1 MIVNNMKTFF
11 SEMLIFF
18 KDYFTHMQI
27 RDYFDIAIVALF
39 FYLAYVF
46 IRDKRAGKLAAGVV
60 VLMLIRTASQQF
72 DLVTTH
78 FIMKNI
84 FEVGIIALVIIF
96 QPELRSALEAVGSE
110 PLKGLK
116 MIGEQ
121 RGNHAVPKAIDE
133 ICTACCNMSKEKTGA
148 LIVIERNTKLGEYIR
163 SGTIVDAETSSYLL
177 ENIFFKNAPLHDGAV
192 IIRDGRIHAAGC
204 YLPAASADHV
214 NKDLGTRHRAA
225 IGMSEVSD
233 AIVIVVSEQTGT
245 ISVAYNGHLK
255 RQYDYSL
262 LNRALTSILVE
273 HDMNAKAVKQKKKE
287 DKKAERKAKK
297 EKIKGGEDD
306 AE

>member
-1 MIVNNMKTFF
+1 MLFDSFKDIIPDMITFF
-11 SEMLIFF
+11 KE
-18 KDYFTHMQI
+18 YFTHMSL
-27 RDYFDIAIVALF
+27 RDYFDIALVTLF
-39 FYLAYVF
+39 FYFAYIF

-60 VLMLIRTASQQF
+60 MLIIIRFLSEQF

-78 FIMKNI
+78 YLMGSV
-84 FEVGIIALVIIF
+84 FEVGLIALVIIF

-116 MIGEQ
+116 MIGD
-121 RGNHAVPKAIDE
+121 RGNGNVQRSVDE

-148 LIVIERNTKLGEYIR
+148 LIVIERDTKLGEYIK

-192 IIRDGRIHAAGC
+192 IIRDGRVHAAGC

-245 ISVAYNGHLK
+245 ISVAYGGHLK
-255 RQYDYSL
+255 RQYDYTL

-273 HDMNAKAVKQKKKE
+273 HDQNTKKK
-287 DKKAERKAKK
+287 
-297 EKIKGGEDD
+297 KGSK
-306 AE
+306 

>member
-1 MIVNNMKTFF
+1 MILDNLKTFAND
-11 SEMLIFF
+11 FF
-18 KDYFTHMQI
+18 DFLKSMSI
-27 RDYFDIAIVALF
+27 ADYFDIAIVALC

-46 IRDKRAGKLAAGVV
+46 IRDKRAGKLAAGVL
-60 VLMLIRTASQQF
+60 VLMIIRMVSERF
-72 DLVTTH
+72 GLVTTH
-78 FIMKNI
+78 FIMRNI
-84 FEVGIIALVIIF
+84 FDVGVIALVIIF

-121 RGNHAVPKAIDE
+121 RGANQTVAKAIDE

-148 LIVIERNTKLGEYIR
+148 LIVIERDTKLGEYIK
-163 SGTIVDAETSSYLL
+163 SGTIVDAETSSYLV

-192 IIRDGRIHAAGC
+192 IVRQGRIHAAGC
-204 YLPAASADHV
+204 YLPAASSDRV

-225 IGMSEVSD
+225 VGMSEVSD

-255 RQYDYSL
+255 RQYDYAL
-262 LNRALTSILVE
+262 LHRALTSILIE
-273 HDMNAKAVKQKKKE
+273 HDMNSKNSKSKKKDQKK
-287 DKKAERKAKK
+287 RKN
-297 EKIKGGEDD
+297 EDD
-306 AE
+306 KEAGVN

>member
-1 MIVNNMKTFF
+1 MITFF
-11 SEMLIFF
+11 KE
-18 KDYFTHMQI
+18 YFTHMSL
-27 RDYFDIAIVALF
+27 RDYFDIALVTLF
-39 FYLAYVF
+39 FYFAYIS

-60 VLMLIRTASQQF
+60 MLIIIRFLSEQF

-78 FIMKNI
+78 YLMGSV
-84 FEVGIIALVIIF
+84 FEVGLIALVIIF

-116 MIGEQ
+116 MIGD
-121 RGNHAVPKAIDE
+121 RGNGNVQRSVDE

-148 LIVIERNTKLGEYIR
+148 LIVIERDTKLGEYIK

-192 IIRDGRIHAAGC
+192 IIRDGRVHAAGC

-245 ISVAYNGHLK
+245 ISVAYGGHLK
-255 RQYDYSL
+255 RQYDYTL

-273 HDMNAKAVKQKKKE
+273 HDQNTKKK
-287 DKKAERKAKK
+287 
-297 EKIKGGEDD
+297 KGSK
-306 AE
+306 

>member
-1 MIVNNMKTFF
+1 
-11 SEMLIFF
+11 MLIENLKSIFFDMITFF
-18 KDYFTHMQI
+18 KDYFTHMSV
-27 RDYFDIAIVALF
+27 RDYCDIALVTLF
-39 FYLAYVF
+39 FYLAYIF

-60 VLMLIRTASQQF
+60 ILIIIRFLSEQF
-72 DLVTTH
+72 NLITTH
-78 FIMKNI
+78 YLMGSI
-84 FEVGIIALVIIF
+84 FEVGLIALVIIF

-116 MIGEQ
+116 MIGE
-121 RGNHAVPKAIDE
+121 RGNTSIQKSVDE

-148 LIVIERNTKLGEYIR
+148 LIVIERDTKLGEYIK
-163 SGTIVDAETSSYLL
+163 SGTIVDGATSSYLL

-192 IIRDGRIHAAGC
+192 IIRDGRVHAAGC

-233 AIVIVVSEQTGT
+233 AVVIVVSEQTGT
-245 ISVAYNGHLK
+245 ISVAYGGHLK
-255 RQYDYSL
+255 RQYDYTL

-273 HDMNAKAVKQKKKE
+273 HDQNTKKK
-287 DKKAERKAKK
+287 
-297 EKIKGGEDD
+297 KGSK
-306 AE
+306 

>member
-1 MIVNNMKTFF
+1 MILDNLKSIMNDMLAFF
-11 SEMLIFF
+11 EY
-18 KDYFTHMQI
+18 YFTHMTI
-27 RDYFDIAIVALF
+27 ADYFDIAIVALC

-46 IRDKRAGKLAAGVV
+46 IRDKRAGKLAAGVL
-60 VLMLIRTASQQF
+60 VLMLIRTISEQF
-72 DLVTTH
+72 GLVTTH
-78 FIMKNI
+78 FIMRNI
-84 FEVGIIALVIIF
+84 FDVGIIALVIIF

-121 RGNHAVPKAIDE
+121 RGNQTLSKAIDE

-148 LIVIERNTKLGEYIR
+148 LIVIERDTKLGEYIK

-192 IIRDGRIHAAGC
+192 IIRQGRIHAAGC
-204 YLPAASADHV
+204 YLPAASADRV

-225 IGMSEVSD
+225 VGMSEVSD
-233 AIVIVVSEQTGT
+233 SIVIVVSEQTGT

-255 RQYDYSL
+255 RQYDYAL
-262 LNRALTSILVE
+262 LNRALTSILIE
-273 HDMNAKAVKQKKKE
+273 HDMNNKNNKMKKKE
-287 DKKAERKAKK
+287 KKNRKSKDVEAE
-297 EKIKGGEDD
+297 GDD
-306 AE
+306 

>member
-1 MIVNNMKTFF
+1 MILENLKDLGNNLLSFLKNM
-11 SEMLIFF
+11 SIA
-18 KDYFTHMQI
+18 
-27 RDYFDIAIVALF
+27 DYFDIAIVALF

-46 IRDKRAGKLAAGVV
+46 IRDKRAGKLAAGVL
-60 VLMLIRTASQQF
+60 VLMLIRVISERF
-72 DLVTTH
+72 GLVTTH

-84 FEVGIIALVIIF
+84 FEVGVIALVIIF

-121 RGNHAVPKAIDE
+121 RNTQALNKAIDA

-148 LIVIERNTKLGEYIR
+148 LIVIERDTKLGEYIK

-192 IIRDGRIHAAGC
+192 IIRQGRVHAAGC
-204 YLPAASADHV
+204 YLPAAASDHV

-225 IGMSEVSD
+225 VGMSANKINYSD
-233 AIVIVVSEQTGT
+233 PSLKINRILMVLIQIPHKVREQ
-245 ISVAYNGHLK
+245 
-255 RQYDYSL
+255 
-262 LNRALTSILVE
+262 
-273 HDMNAKAVKQKKKE
+273 
-287 DKKAERKAKK
+287 
-297 EKIKGGEDD
+297 
-306 AE
+306 

>member
-1 MIVNNMKTFF
+1 MFLDNIKSFTMDMID
-11 SEMLIFF
+11 FF
-18 KDYFTHMQI
+18 KEYFTHMSV
-27 RDYFDIAIVALF
+27 RDYFDIAIVTLF
-39 FYLAYVF
+39 FYFAYVF

-60 VLMLIRTASQQF
+60 ILMLVRVISEQF

-78 FIMKNI
+78 YLMGSI
-84 FEVGIIALVIIF
+84 FEVGLIAMLIIF

-116 MIGEQ
+116 MIGE
-121 RGNHAVPKAIDE
+121 RGNNNVQRSVDE

-148 LIVIERNTKLGEYIR
+148 LIVIERDTKLGEYIK
-163 SGTIVDAETSSYLL
+163 SGTIVDGATSSYLL

-204 YLPAASADHV
+204 YLPAAAADHV

-245 ISVAYNGHLK
+245 ISVAYGGHLK
-255 RQYDYSL
+255 RQYDYTL

-273 HDMNAKAVKQKKKE
+273 HDQNTKNKAPKDTKKKQ
-287 DKKAERKAKK
+287 RKNRK
-297 EKIKGGEDD
+297 EQD
-306 AE
+306 